1 MSVSPQR
8 TLDLP
13 VEPLTQRV
21 QPARPIR
28 PDTAVPAGWT
38 LLASRLAFLVFL
50 LVVAEALFSVPK
62 LTFDALGRETL
73 GTVAGL
79 LVAAGA
85 VGIGWLW
92 RERAAGLARAAAARA
107 AAIPARRWLVLAIA
121 AGLALR
127 LAWALL
133 FPAPFTS
140 DGLSYYKLAVKL
152 ANGEAYVTPTGGLAE
167 WPPGYPFLLLAHFLV
182 LGVHSW
188 VVTVVNLLLFAA
200 TIPVVWA
207 LARRIAGEGVA
218 RLAVLLLALWPNLI
232 AMAGVANKE
241 GVIVLLLPLALLLYL
256 AADERTRPW
265 SSWGWRL
272 GAGLALGYAT
282 LSQPGVMLAVG
293 IFPVWEV
300 LRRTSLVRA
309 AGRFALLLLGMALII
324 APWTA
329 RNHRVFGQHV
339 LISTN
344 GGSVFYRANNP
355 LATGGYVKHGERRLT
370 VFSELEADAKGYQ
383 WGKEWI
389 QENPGAF
396 LRLAVRKQ
404 ILFLGDDSMGPYES
418 LRRGLRLSDAPY
430 AAAKLAVNA
439 FWWGIWALILLALL
453 TRPGWHRRPEVL
465 LLVLAILYFWA
476 IDSVF
481 ESGSRHHIPLVGLL
495 AILAAGVASPRSEE
509 APAP

>member
-1 MSVSPQR
+1 MER

-13 VEPLTQRV
+13 LEPLTH
-21 QPARPIR
+21 PAHPAAI
-28 PDTAVPAGWT
+28 PAGWT
-38 LLASRLAFLVFL
+38 LAASRIVFLVFL

-62 LTFDALGRETL
+62 LILDALGRETL

-85 VGIGWLW
+85 VGVGWLA
-92 RERAAGLARAAAARA
+92 RERAAGLARRLAARA
-107 AAIPARRWLVLAIA
+107 AAVPARRWLGLAIA
-121 AGLALR
+121 AGIALR

-140 DGLSYYKLAVKL
+140 DGLSYYKLAVNL
-152 ANGEAYVTPTGGLAE
+152 ATGEPYVTPTGGLAE
-167 WPPGYPFLLLAHFLV
+167 WPPGYPFLLLAHLLV
-182 LGVHSW
+182 LGVHPW
-188 VVTVVNLLLFAA
+188 VVTLVNLLLFAA
-200 TIPVVWA
+200 TVPVIGA
-207 LARRIAGEGVA
+207 LGRRVSGAGGEGAA
-218 RLAVLLLALWPNLI
+218 RLAVLLFALWPNLI

-256 AADERTRPW
+256 TADERTRPW
-265 SSWGWRL
+265 AWHL

-282 LSQPGVMLAVG
+282 LTQPGVMLAVG
-293 IFPVWEV
+293 IFPAWEV
-300 LRRTSLVRA
+300 LRRASLLRT
-309 AGRFALLLLGMALII
+309 AGRFALLLLGMALVI

-355 LATGGYVKHGERRLT
+355 LATGGYIPHGERRLT
-370 VFSELEADAKGYQ
+370 GLSELEVDARGYE

-389 QENPGAF
+389 RENPADF

-418 LRRGLRLSDAPY
+418 MRRGLRLSGTPY

-453 TRPGWHRRPEVL
+453 NRLNRPGWHRRPEAL

-481 ESGSRHHIPLVGLL
+481 ESGARHHIPLVGLL

-509 APAP
+509 A